1 MVRKKVL
8 AGFVLFMGAMWVCTL
23 VSKSLYA
30 TRLPVVNTVMPEEK
44 YIEHIVEVEGIVVE
58 GGKQAVSALSGLRVK
73 DLLVHAGDQ
82 VEEGDVLF
90 TIDLED
96 LKEIM
101 GEKQS
106 AIDEI
111 QLQANAILE
120 NKALAQQRKEIEEAR
135 AREDYDT
142 TARQKDTDVGRAM
155 DQYVRALE
163 ELESAEGADEEEQQ
177 RLRDELQSAAYAE
190 ADAMRERDAAVKEA
204 GRSVEDIL
212 MPDNADATLSVYQ
225 SQMADLREGLA
236 VYQEVLNAQGNVT
249 AKSQGMITDIY
260 VQEGGRVP
268 DAAAMMMTDES
279 VPCQFKVTIDQTQ
292 KKYVGYGDEVLVEL
306 DGSGGELKV
315 KVDYLTESQLMPGGY
330 EILFDLPQDIGF
342 PGLSGVMKRT
352 ERGEKYYCCVPS
364 GAVYESQQ
372 KRNFV
377 YVVKEREGILGPEY
391 YVEEVTVR
399 VLDSNESWAALE
411 APALDSKSKV
421 ITYADKELGKGDV
434 VRWVE

>member
-1 MVRKKVL
+1 MIRKRVL
-8 AGFVLFMGAMWVCTL
+8 AGFIVFMGAMWICTL
-23 VSKSLYA
+23 VSKSLYT

-44 YIEHIVEVEGIVVE
+44 YVEHIVEVEGIVVE

-73 DLLVHAGDQ
+73 DLMVHVGDR

-101 GEKQS
+101 DEKQS
-106 AIDEI
+106 AINEI
-111 QLQANAILE
+111 QLQVNAILE
-120 NKALAQQRKEIEEAR
+120 NQALAQQRKEIEEAR

-155 DQYVRALE
+155 DRYVRALE
-163 ELESAEGADEEEQQ
+163 DLESAEGADEEEQQ

-190 ADAMRERDAAVKEA
+190 ADAMRERDAAVKDA
-204 GRSVEDIL
+204 GRDVEDIL
-212 MPDNADATLSVYQ
+212 MPENADATLSVYQ
-225 SQMADLREGLA
+225 AQIANLREGLA

-260 VQEGGRVP
+260 VEEGGRVP

-279 VPCQFKVTIDQTQ
+279 VPCQFKVNIDQAQ
-292 KKYVGYGDEVLVEL
+292 KKYVGYGDTVFLKL
-306 DGSGGELKV
+306 DGSSSELEA

-330 EILFDLPQDIGF
+330 EILFSLPENMGF

-352 ERGEKYYCCVPS
+352 ERGEKYSCCVPPA
-364 GAVYESQQ
+364 AVYENQ

-377 YVVKEREGILGPEY
+377 YVVKERDGILGSEY

-399 VLDSNESWAALE
+399 VTDYNESWMALD
-411 APALDSKSKV
+411 APALDSKSQIV
-421 ITYADKELGKGDV
+421 IYSDKDFGKGDV
-434 VRWVE
+434 VRWVDE